1 MKAKRVWRILNLR
14 FKNLSRLSTMEA
26 PTIPCCHHRTTWYHF
41 ISLYCFIIFIPTHCG
56 HCAFQGHCQSF
67 SLGCPRLDGLTA
79 WLDGLRHRSSVSS
92 GRVPHNLLSIQTTC
106 VLRILD
112 IPKVENPRNRGRKA
126 GRDDFQV
133 GELMELG
140 PFQKIIQ
147 FPMLVN
153 QKLGK
158 PWAHCRFAFIRE
170 MFNPFSEAFHLA

>member
-26 PTIPCCHHRTTWYHF
+26 PTIPCCHNRTTLYHFTAWYHF
-41 ISLYCFIIFIPTHCG
+41 IPNTLRTLRLPRPLPKL
-56 HCAFQGHCQSF
+56 Q
-67 SLGCPRLDGLTA
+67 PRLPQTDFYEA
-79 WLDGLRHRSSVSS
+79 RLDRLRHRS
-92 GRVPHNLLSIQTTC
+92 RVPHNLLSIQTTC

-133 GELMELG
+133 GELMELC

-158 PWAHCRFAFIRE
+158 PWAHRSFAFIRE